1 MPPNLLKSSLSSY
14 LVSLAEVYCLSQ
26 GTPPRLVANIVEAY
40 QVSLEVGDI
49 EYAAYSLC
57 VYFTQAYWTGQN
69 LMDLQRDAIA
79 SRSALQKLKQR
90 AMTDVFALNCQ
101 GLENLITETEDVCQL
116 VGRFFDETAIA
127 SSDRQLQVQTS
138 FRKLHLAFL
147 FDRHELALE
156 QIAIIEKRL
165 ESIDGTFLKTLLYF
179 YDALVRLALYPHLGK
194 AKQRQAL
201 TKVKTDIK
209 LLTKLAKSAPMNY
222 QHKLL
227 LVEAENLRVLGKPSQ
242 AGELYDRAIAGAK
255 ENNYTQEEALANEL
269 AAKFYLALGREKI
282 AQVYMVEAYYGYI
295 RWGATAKVNDLAT
308 RYPQL
313 LAAVLQNAPAPDFLA
328 KSSSLTTSGVLATLD
343 LATILNAS
351 QSISSEIELDQLLKT
366 LLNIAIVNAGA
377 EKCVLLLQ
385 VEEELQIAA
394 LGTSGQQP
402 QILSAPVSL
411 ELSQDVARSLVNW
424 VKRSLEPL
432 VLADA
437 RENTQ
442 FASDRYIIQHQ
453 PKSILCTPILK
464 QGKLLGVLYLENNL
478 TVGSFTSDRIAVLNY
493 LSTQAA
499 ISLTTLASSMKSSN
513 LSDLQQV
520 TLFWKLRG
528 SFSRWHLSD

>member
-1 MPPNLLKSSLSSY
+1 
-14 LVSLAEVYCLSQ
+14 
-26 GTPPRLVANIVEAY
+26 
-40 QVSLEVGDI
+40 
-49 EYAAYSLC
+49 
-57 VYFTQAYWTGQN
+57 
-69 LMDLQRDAIA
+69 MDLQRDAIA
-79 SRSALQKLKQR
+79 SRAALQKLKQR

-101 GLENLITETEDVCQL
+101 SLENLITETEDVCQL
-116 VGRFFDETAIA
+116 VGQFFDETAIA
-127 SSDRQLQVQTS
+127 SSDRQLQAQTS
-138 FRKLHLAFL
+138 FRKLHLALL
-147 FDRHELALE
+147 FDRPELALE
-156 QIAIIEKRL
+156 QIAIIEARL
-165 ESIDGTFLKTLLYF
+165 ESIDGTFIKTLLYF
-179 YDALVRLALYPHLGK
+179 YDALVRLVLYPHLGK
-194 AKQRQAL
+194 AEQRQAL
-201 TKVKTDIK
+201 AKVKTDIK

-255 ENNYTQEEALANEL
+255 ENDYTQEEALANEL
-269 AAKFYLALGREKI
+269 AAKFYLDLGREKI

-295 RWGATAKVNDLAT
+295 RWGATAKVDDLVT
-308 RYPQL
+308 RYPKL
-313 LAAVLQNAPAPDFLA
+313 LASIQQNPPVPDFLA
-328 KSSSLTTSGVLATLD
+328 KSSSHTTTGVLATLD

-351 QSISSEIELDQLLKT
+351 QSISSEIELDKLLGK

-402 QILSAPVSL
+402 QILSTPISL

-464 QGKLLGVLYLENNL
+464 QGKLLGVLYLE
-478 TVGSFTSDRIAVLNY
+478 T
-493 LSTQAA
+493 
-499 ISLTTLASSMKSSN
+499 
-513 LSDLQQV
+513 
-520 TLFWKLRG
+520 
-528 SFSRWHLSD
+528 